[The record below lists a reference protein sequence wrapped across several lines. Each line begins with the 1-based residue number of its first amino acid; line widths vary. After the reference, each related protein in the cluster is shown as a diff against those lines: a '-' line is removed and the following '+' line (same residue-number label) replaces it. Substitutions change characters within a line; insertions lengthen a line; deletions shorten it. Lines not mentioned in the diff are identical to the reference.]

1 MAGKPTTAFDVAQRL
16 LGIHA
21 LPGPAAQPFIAWALS
36 LVGQPSSD
44 EVPHCSAFV
53 YAIAYL
59 MGLPRPLELPGLARA
74 WLLVGEEVALADAQ
88 PGFDVVIFKRG
99 QGAQPPASVI
109 QAPGHVA
116 LFSLAE
122 KFDPLHDEIKSVR
135 VLGANQGAQH
145 AVSYSSFPVTQVLG
159 VRRLWDGT

>member
-1 MAGKPTTAFDVAQRL
+1 MTGKPTTAFDVAQRL

-53 YAIAYL
+53 YAVAYL
-59 MGLPRPLELPGLARA
+59 LGLPRPLELAGLARS

-88 PGFDVVIFKRG
+88 HGFDVVIFKRG
-99 QGAQPPASVI
+99 QGEQPPASVI

-116 LFSLAE
+116 LFAAGPS
-122 KFDPLHDEIKSVR
+122 DGNQTVR

-145 AVSYSSFPVTQVLG
+145 AVSYSNFPVSQVLG